1 MTARDER
8 DQPSVK
14 RARYRIARRT
24 YDRLMEAHSAG
35 ARDLWFA
42 GVRIIVRVDA
52 AQSQGRLAVWES
64 EEPGGVGVPLHVHTR
79 EDEQVVVLD
88 GEILVRVGEETHR
101 LTSGATIALP
111 RGVPHAHLVS
121 SPRARLLTVAVPGGF
136 ERLFTDLGVPAL
148 PGSDV
153 APIPE
158 RETLAAAVRRLGVEV
173 VGPPP
178 AFV

>member
-1 MTARDER
+1 
-8 DQPSVK
+8 
-14 RARYRIARRT
+14 
-24 YDRLMEAHSAG
+24 MEAHSAG

-42 GVRIIVRVDA
+42 GVRVIVRVDA

-64 EEPGGVGVPLHVHTR
+64 EEPRGVGLPLHVHTR

-121 SPRARLLTVAVPGGF
+121 SSRARLLTVAVPGGF

-153 APIPE
+153 PPIPE
-158 RETLAAAVRRLGVEV
+158 RETLTAAVRRLGVQV

-178 AFV
+178 AFDTG